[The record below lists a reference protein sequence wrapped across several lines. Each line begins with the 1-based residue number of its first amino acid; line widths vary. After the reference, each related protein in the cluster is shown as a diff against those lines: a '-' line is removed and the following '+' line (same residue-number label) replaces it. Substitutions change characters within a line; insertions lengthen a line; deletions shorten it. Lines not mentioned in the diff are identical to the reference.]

1 MALYVPPFWKSCLET
16 VIGFSFVALL
26 VCLAALGWWVMFA
39 RMFTTLGDLRLVCL
53 VSVLSW
59 VFMDVRD
66 MLSVRGDQLLIWVEL
81 GSYAHEVVIASLIH
95 VWLSCDGLNGGGKWV
110 SVWLCWY
117 AYCGPAMLVT
127 RVTSPCL
134 CALVEDIVFE

>member
-1 MALYVPPFWKSCLET
+1 
-16 VIGFSFVALL
+16 
-26 VCLAALGWWVMFA
+26 
-39 RMFTTLGDLRLVCL
+39 
-53 VSVLSW
+53 
-59 VFMDVRD
+59 